1 MVLPGPFNINL
12 SIFDSDLGSLLK
24 KSGIPLWTDPL
35 TAIHNG
41 ITTTFTLTELIRN
54 TANFTSDLTVG
65 KLYLSSEEYK
75 QRTDAFCAMMEPL
88 QGITAEHC
96 VDFVA
101 QVTADVLFFKGLGN
115 AYTFLQE
122 IFYSIIFLPPTHKA
136 TEPMERKIM

>member
-1 MVLPGPFNINL
+1 
-12 SIFDSDLGSLLK
+12 
-24 KSGIPLWTDPL
+24 KSGTALWTDPL

-54 TANFTSDLTVG
+54 TANFTSDLIVG

-75 QRTDAFCAMMEPL
+75 QRTDTFCAMIKPL

-122 IFYSIIFLPPTHKA
+122 IDVLEKLGELAAVVTRTFKKGFDTHLA
-136 TEPMERKIM
+136 DNPIMVTAEGVTIKM